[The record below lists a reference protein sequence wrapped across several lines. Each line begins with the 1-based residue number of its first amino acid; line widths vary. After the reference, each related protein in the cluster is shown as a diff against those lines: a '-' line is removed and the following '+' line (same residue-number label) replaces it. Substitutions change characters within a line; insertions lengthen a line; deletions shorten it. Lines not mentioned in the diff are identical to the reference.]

1 MLSVK
6 KIFYI
11 ISTLL
16 IVLILIVFE
25 IVMYFCVGEE
35 ALMKKGELRTL
46 WILFPAIILIL
57 SFLRDLIIKV
67 KYKDNK

>member
-1 MLSVK
+1 MK
-6 KIFYI
+6 KKSFYI

-25 IVMYFCVGEE
+25 IVMYFFVGEE

>member
-1 MLSVK
+1 MK
-6 KIFYI
+6 KSFYI

-25 IVMYFCVGEE
+25 IVMYFFVGEE